1 MLFRRTCLTV
11 LAAVSAL
18 SATGQ
23 ALAQAFPSKPV
34 KIVVPY
40 PAGGPT
46 DTLARAL
53 GQKLAEAWGKSVVV
67 DNKPGGGGQIGAQV
81 LKQAEADGHTLFLG
95 ATEMFAINQS
105 LYKNFAY
112 DPLVDLKMVAPLMS
126 IPMLL
131 VVPKDSPANSVDE
144 LVALSR
150 QKPQGLSFASQGIG
164 SIGHML
170 GLQFMQK
177 TGAKLTHVPYKGS
190 APALQ
195 EMVAGQPDMMFDV
208 PASAGPFVAG
218 GKLKALAIAAPARG
232 ASLPQVRTL
241 AESGHPG
248 LDASVWMALAA
259 KAGTPD
265 AVVRQIQEQVAK
277 ALQSPD
283 VIKRFTDTGWSPIA
297 MNPAQFDGFVRGE
310 VARWSA
316 LIKSSGATAE

>member
-1 MLFRRTCLTV
+1 MLFRRTCLAA
-11 LAAVSAL
+11 LAGVMALASA
-18 SATGQ
+18 SP
-23 ALAQAFPSKPV
+23 ALAQSFPSKPV

-53 GQKLAEAWGKSVVV
+53 GQKLADAWGKSVVV
-67 DNKPGGGGQIGAQV
+67 DNKPGGGGQIGAQIV
-81 LKQAEADGHTLFLG
+81 KQSEADGHTLFLG

-105 LYKNFAY
+105 LYKNFSY

-131 VVPKDSPANSVDE
+131 VVPKDSPANSADE
-144 LVALSR
+144 LVALSK

-208 PASAGPFVAG
+208 PASAGPFVSS

-232 ASLPQVRTL
+232 NSLPQVRTL

-265 AVVRQIQEQVAK
+265 MIVKQIQEQVAK

-283 VIKRFTDTGWSPIA
+283 VSKRFTDTGWSPIT
-297 MNPAQFDGFVRGE
+297 MGPAQFDGFVRGE

-316 LIKSSGATAE
+316 LIKASGATAE

>member
-1 MLFRRTCLTV
+1 MLFRRTCLAA
-11 LAAVSAL
+11 LAGVMALASA
-18 SATGQ
+18 SP
-23 ALAQAFPSKPV
+23 ALAQSFPSKPV

-53 GQKLAEAWGKSVVV
+53 GQKLADAWGKSVVV
-67 DNKPGGGGQIGAQV
+67 DNKPGGGGQIGAQI
-81 LKQAEADGHTLFLG
+81 LKQSEADGHTLFLG

-105 LYKNFAY
+105 LYKNFSY

-144 LVALSR
+144 LVALSK

-195 EMVAGQPDMMFDV
+195 EMVSGQPDMMFDV
-208 PASAGPFVAG
+208 PASAGPFVTT

-232 ASLPQVRTL
+232 KSLPQVRTL
-241 AESGHPG
+241 AESGHSG

-265 AVVRQIQEQVAK
+265 AVVKQIQEQVAK

-283 VIKRFTDTGWSPIA
+283 VSKRFIDTGWSPIT
-297 MNPAQFDGFVRGE
+297 MGPTQFDGFVRGE

-316 LIKSSGATAE
+316 LIKVSGATAE